1 MMLSS
6 PWNTFKVFLT
16 QRYILLGLA
25 VRLLISPFFA
35 HSFDM
40 SVFVNIVRAFYQGEA
55 LFNYWSYP
63 FYSYAILVGFYFP
76 AYLFTDDVFFFGQ
89 PFTLLE
95 KFFIKLPSNISDL
108 FIAYVLFLIMKKLGK
123 DRYALPVALFY
134 WFNPM
139 SLFIS
144 SVWGMFDSV
153 ATVFALLSVY
163 HFTEGRHLLSAVEL
177 GVGFGVKQHP
187 IVLLPLFIF
196 FLWREGKGEILK
208 FLLAF
213 SIPAAFSVLPSITI
227 QYNTTFHL
235 YSFGFFPSNLGFIS
249 HSFTADIYQLFDPN
263 MTYRALLYRFST
275 YFFYMGTRGGTE
287 LVLFGIL
294 YLLFFWF
301 LWKTEFF
308 NKKLSLE
315 IKPLTLCASA
325 VYLIYF
331 LSFPRIS

>member
-1 MMLSS
+1 MMSS
-6 PWNTFKVFLT
+6 FSWDAFKPFLT
-16 QRYILLGLA
+16 YRYILLGLA
-25 VRLLISPFFA
+25 VRLLISPLFA
-35 HSFDM
+35 HAFDM
-40 SVFVNIVRAFYQGEA
+40 TNLTKVAEYLYYQGVFK
-55 LFNYWSYP
+55 FNIGYP
-63 FYSYAILVGFYFP
+63 LYAYLLLVGFYFP
-76 AYLFTDDVFFFGQ
+76 AYLFTDDIFFFGQ

-123 DRYALPVALFY
+123 DRYAMPVALFY

-163 HFTEGRHLLSAVEL
+163 HFTEGRRVLSAVEL
-177 GVGFGVKQHP
+177 GIGFGVKVHP
-187 IVLLPLFIF
+187 IILLPLFIV
-196 FLWREGKGEILK
+196 FLWREGKREIRK

-213 SIPAAFSVLPSITI
+213 SIPAAASILPITTI
-227 QYNTTFHL
+227 QYNTTFHY
-235 YSFGFFPSNLGFIS
+235 YSYGFFPSNLLS
-249 HSFTADIYQLFDPN
+249 VSRVTDIYQLFDPN